1 MVIQN
6 HLLQNHSYTYLIQIL
21 AEETEDKDKRQHL
34 RR

>member
-6 HLLQNHSYTYLIQIL
+6 HLLQNHSYLIQIL
-21 AEETEDKDKRQHL
+21 AEETEDKDKRQNL